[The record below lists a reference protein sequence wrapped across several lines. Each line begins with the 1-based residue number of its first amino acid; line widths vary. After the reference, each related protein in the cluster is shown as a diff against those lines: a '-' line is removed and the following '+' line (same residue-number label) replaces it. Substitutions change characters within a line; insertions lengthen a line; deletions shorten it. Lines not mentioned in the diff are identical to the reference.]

1 MKLKCNGAGRDK
13 DNDQFLWFAFNREPT
28 DDELRYLH
36 EVVKRAAEC
45 SPIEAPKSPHL
56 RVVDQ

>member
-13 DNDQFLWFAFNREPT
+13 DNNQFLWFAFNRTPT

-36 EVVKRAAEC
+36 EVVKRASEC
-45 SPIEAPKSPHL
+45 SPVETPKRYPL
-56 RVVDQ
+56 KLVDR